1 MNSNKPEDLKRI
13 KSKLTTQKY
22 KELMEQ
28 TQIIEE
34 MKNRNWRALRD
45 WLGDFNI
52 FDLDST
58 HILMPVDNDDSI
70 QSFEMILCLIFAE
83 YHKGLQELLRNDD
96 TIDNKKY
103 HDSLKKISHL
113 LRLLYHNFMLSLTE
127 EKESSFNLKLFLHV
141 VYEIDSSIHYLK
153 DILFSQKEQIAEIIN
168 RDVNKE
174 RRKFEKIYYDFDMKL
189 PFENLLTW
197 FEERT

>member
-1 MNSNKPEDLKRI
+1 
-13 KSKLTTQKY
+13 
-22 KELMEQ
+22 
-28 TQIIEE
+28 
-34 MKNRNWRALRD
+34 
-45 WLGDFNI
+45 
-52 FDLDST
+52 
-58 HILMPVDNDDSI
+58 
-70 QSFEMILCLIFAE
+70 
-83 YHKGLQELLRNDD
+83 
-96 TIDNKKY
+96 
-103 HDSLKKISHL
+103 
-113 LRLLYHNFMLSLTE
+113 MLSLTE